1 MMSFRHLKYFI
12 VISEEKSFV
21 SAAKKLNTVQSS
33 LSQQMK
39 DLEDYIGVN
48 LYERGRRVITLT
60 AAGEVFLEQAKKTL
74 DEAEKTYQVAKNLNT
89 SNKATLKVGVLVGAE
104 VKLPKEIL
112 ESLSEEALFGNIEI
126 ISGTCPELIEKLN
139 KGLVDLAFTRADI
152 NNADINSIKYIE
164 EELLLLHPKNHFLS
178 RYPYIPIKELNGVD
192 FIIPS
197 EVNAPQL
204 NKKIN
209 EFFKKNNININMVL
223 ETENAFS
230 TMSYVN
236 MGLGCAILP
245 DYIST
250 ILTESVVAKK
260 FFNLTPSI
268 SLYINYRK
276 FHQTEFLD
284 KLVSY
289 FKNERSI

>member
-209 EFFKKNNININMVL
+209 EFLKMK
-223 ETENAFS
+223 
-230 TMSYVN
+230 
-236 MGLGCAILP
+236 
-245 DYIST
+245 D
-250 ILTESVVAKK
+250 
-260 FFNLTPSI
+260 
-268 SLYINYRK
+268 LY
-276 FHQTEFLD
+276 
-284 KLVSY
+284 
-289 FKNERSI
+289 RSFIHFY